1 MTRKS
6 NGEGSIYQ
14 DSQGRWHAKVWMG
27 LKDDGTP
34 DRRHVTGAKRAD
46 VAAKKK
52 ELERKRDQGAAD
64 AAGRA
69 PTVQAW
75 LDHWL
80 DNIAANRVRPLTL
93 EGYRS
98 LVRLHLGPRLGKHRL
113 DRMQPEHLEAAYKA
127 MVDGGLSPAT
137 VLRAH
142 RVLSRALKIAV
153 QRGKI
158 ARNVATLVE
167 PPAVK
172 RPQTALPLTVEEA
185 RRVLDAAVGERNA
198 ARWTVALAVG
208 LRQSEALGLQWRDLN
223 LQAGTLSVQRGLH
236 RVKGRGLVYEE
247 PKADRSRRTLAL
259 PVQLVDALKAHHTMQ
274 AVERQAA
281 GTEWEDHSLVFAQVN
296 GRPIDKKV
304 DWKAWKAVL
313 TKAQVRDVR
322 LHDGRHTAATLLLSA
337 GVHPR
342 VVMEL
347 LGHSQMRTTT
357 DTYSHVMPALAQ
369 QAADTMGAALWGPA
383 PPIVPKTG
391 P

>member
-1 MTRKS
+1 MTRKA

-14 DSQGRWHAKVWMG
+14 DRHGRWHAKVWMG

-34 DRRHVTGAKRAD
+34 DRRHVTGARRGD

-52 ELERKRDQGAAD
+52 ELERRRDLGAID
-64 AAGRA
+64 AVGRG

-113 DRMQPEHLEAAYKA
+113 DRIQPEHLEAAYKA
-127 MVDGGLSPAT
+127 MVDSGLSPAT

-167 PPAVK
+167 PPTVK
-172 RPQTALPLTVEEA
+172 RPQTALPLTATEA
-185 RRVLDAAVGERNA
+185 RRVLDAAEGERNA

-208 LRQSEALGLQWRDLN
+208 LRQSEALGLQWRDLD
-223 LQAGTLSVQRGLH
+223 LEAGTLSVQRGLH
-236 RVKGRGLVYEE
+236 RVKGRGLIYEE

-259 PVQLVDALKAHHTMQ
+259 PAQLVEALKAQRKAQ
-274 AVERQAA
+274 AEERLQA
-281 GTEWEDHSLVFAQVN
+281 GSEWEEHGMVFARVN
-296 GRPIDKKV
+296 GHPIDKKA
-304 DWKAWKAVL
+304 DWKAWKAL
-313 TKAQVRDVR
+313 LIKANVRTVR

-369 QAADTMGAALWGPA
+369 EAADTMGAALWGSGSPT
-383 PPIVPKTG
+383 VPKTG